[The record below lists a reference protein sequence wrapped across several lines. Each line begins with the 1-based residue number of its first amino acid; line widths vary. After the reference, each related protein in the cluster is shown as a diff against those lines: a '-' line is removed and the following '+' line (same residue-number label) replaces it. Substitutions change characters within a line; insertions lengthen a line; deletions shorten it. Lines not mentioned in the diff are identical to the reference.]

1 MEHCSIGQVHALQS
15 QCRMNRWIV
24 LVGLFF
30 GKTCYTEVLV
40 LLVWGY
46 SSIRVSHAEL
56 RSACWVRSD
65 ETDWGTQLPPHMGA
79 LLFYFTL
86 TSQSKVIPH
95 LANLPQQFICGAG
108 GVWSTNCS
116 PIFLYH
122 DIFGWCVRPPI
133 FKLFVSLDL
142 VPTLPLKESFEESG
156 IRVGWPAGPLRNPA
170 LFSN

>member
-1 MEHCSIGQVHALQS
+1 MSYESLNCIGRV
-15 QCRMNRWIV
+15 
-24 LVGLFF
+24 FF

-65 ETDWGTQLPPHMGA
+65 ETDWGTQLPPHMGP

-95 LANLPQQFICGAG
+95 LANLPQQFICSVELVVSDQPTVLQFSCIMIFLV
-108 GVWSTNCS
+108 GVWGPLHLECLCPALS
-116 PIFLYH
+116 
-122 DIFGWCVRPPI
+122 
-133 FKLFVSLDL
+133 
-142 VPTLPLKESFEESG
+142 LKESFEESG